1 MYLKTRRWVGVQ
13 IVWEGEL
20 RREDIVAQIKEDA
33 GLLPDDMFYLV
44 DAVRPPPLVLCTP
57 TTTHARGGMQRMCG
71 SVPGGVAL
79 LAITLCSTLVMLE
92 GKESNPL

>member
-1 MYLKTRRWVGVQ
+1 MGVQ

-57 TTTHARGGMQRMCG
+57 TTTHSTRWDGAGVRQR
-71 SVPGGVAL
+71 VL
-79 LAITLCSTLVMLE
+79 RDTRWH
-92 GKESNPL
+92 